1 MHRSADSAGIQ
12 SLKSL
17 VLSFF
22 RSDSKDFNLKGLATV
37 FNEDA
42 SNHVLKLINLR
53 QHLLDWY
60 DSKRDGWSVD
70 GSTA

>member
-17 VLSFF
+17 VLPFF

-37 FNEDA
+37 FKDDA
-42 SNHVLKLINLR
+42 SNHVLKLIQLR
-53 QHLLDWY
+53 QHILDWY
-60 DSKRDGWSVD
+60 DSKRDVGLCD